1 MARIRVLL
9 GFGIVFNVLVLRAEV
24 RVDQKK
30 TSEEI
35 QNLFPCKWLIPQKYF
50 PVIDPLIIAMPCI
63 QNQKIKVKYK
73 SLKTTMTS
81 RPSFGSLFK
90 SRKNRTYVIRINNN
104 ESFNG
109 VLYKDVPSD
118 AKTGLWAH
126 ELMHIKDYKSRNF
139 FGVIFRGWQ
148 YLSKK
153 GKIRFEHEIDHMVI
167 EAGFADYLY
176 QWSNFVLEESEAC
189 PSYKAFKR
197 KIYLSACEIIG
208 NCDDTIVEVFVGSN

>member
-1 MARIRVLL
+1 MLL
-9 GFGIVFNVLVLRAEV
+9 GLGIVFNVIVLRAEV
-24 RVDQKK
+24 KVVHEKAD
-30 TSEEI
+30 EEI
-35 QNLFPCKWLIPQKYF
+35 PNIFPCKWLIPQKYF
-50 PVIDPLIIAMPCI
+50 SVINPLIVALPCI
-63 QNQKIKVKYK
+63 HDQKIKVKYS

-90 SRKNRTYVIRINNN
+90 SRKNRTYVIRINSN
-104 ESFNG
+104 ESFKG

-126 ELMHIKDYKSRNF
+126 ELMHIKDYKSRSF
-139 FGVIFRGWQ
+139 FGVVFRGWQ

-167 EAGFADYLY
+167 EAGFVDYLY
-176 QWSNFVLEESEAC
+176 QWSNYVLEESEASD
-189 PSYKAFKR
+189 SYKAFKR

-208 NCDDTIVEVFVGSN
+208 NCDDKIVEAYVGSN